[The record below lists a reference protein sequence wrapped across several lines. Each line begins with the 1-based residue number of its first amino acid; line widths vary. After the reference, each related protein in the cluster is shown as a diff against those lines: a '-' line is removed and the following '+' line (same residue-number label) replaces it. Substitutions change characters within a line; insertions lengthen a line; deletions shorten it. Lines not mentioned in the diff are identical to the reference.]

1 MKFEWNEAKRRI
13 NLTRH
18 GIDFAELAEFFE
30 GLTVDFLDDRYD
42 YGEQRVVTLGLFKGY
57 VLVVVHTGT
66 EDNIRFISARRS
78 TKDEEITYFK
88 EIWN

>member
-42 YGEQRVVTLGLFKGY
+42 YGEQRVVTLGK
-57 VLVVVHTGT
+57 VT
-66 EDNIRFISARRS
+66 S
-78 TKDEEITYFK
+78 
-88 EIWN
+88 W